1 MFSDKKSL
9 YSGII
14 FSALGAFLC
23 VDAWKNLEI
32 GTALRMGPGY
42 FPIMIGG
49 GLLLLGVAVMFSGQD
64 RTTFDLRALPWRA
77 IVLVSAAI
85 LVFAYGLRPLGF
97 VPATA
102 LMVFIAA
109 KARPETSLQA
119 ALLISFALTVFCTL
133 VFIYGLSLPLPLFGS
148 VLGV

>member
-1 MFSDKKSL
+1 MISDKKSL
-9 YSGII
+9 YSGLI
-14 FSALGAFLC
+14 FCLFGAFLFI
-23 VDAWKNLEI
+23 DAWETLEI

-49 GLLLLGVAVMFSGQD
+49 GLVLLGVAVMFSGRE
-64 RTTFDLRALPWRA
+64 RTTFDFRALPWRA
-77 IVLVSAAI
+77 IVLLSVAI
-85 LVFAYGLRPLGF
+85 LIFTYGLRPLGF

-102 LMVFIAA
+102 LLVFIAA
-109 KARPETSLQA
+109 KARRETSLQG
-119 ALLISFALTVFCTL
+119 ALLISLALTAFCTL